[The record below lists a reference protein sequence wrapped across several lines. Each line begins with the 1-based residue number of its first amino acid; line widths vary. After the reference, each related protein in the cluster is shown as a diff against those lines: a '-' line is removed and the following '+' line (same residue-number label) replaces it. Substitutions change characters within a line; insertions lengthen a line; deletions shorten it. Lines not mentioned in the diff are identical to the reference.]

1 MFFFK
6 DLRYVYLAEALAQA
20 GAFHGGTKNAYSC
33 QDDLFLVK

>member
-20 GAFHGGTKNAYSC
+20 GALPVAQEMLIKG
-33 QDDLFLVK
+33 DLFL